1 MYFFYE
7 QTFVNGMLLLL
18 STVIFLIIIEFK
30 FSDVILNM
38 KLLVFFICVSIAI
51 SYIQAAEETQ
61 DDKVSFR

>member
-1 MYFFYE
+1 MYFF
-7 QTFVNGMLLLL
+7 TSKLLCNGMLLLL
-18 STVIFLIIIEFK
+18 SIAIFYIIIEFK

-38 KLLVFFICVSIAI
+38 KLLVFFICVSITI